1 MGSAVLFPV
10 FCWVYQALSAQGFL
24 TAYEVLNE
32 QMLVGLDGTEYFS
45 SPGHSDHLPTA
56 SQPVL
61 DAAES
66 RESGSVAASGGY
78 DEADLRTV
86 IQAALVKYAGWQ
98 VSTAAAALEGLQLVQ
113 AQQPDLVFLDVSMP
127 DMDGYQC
134 FAQLR
139 AEPSTAKIP
148 VILLTARVL
157 PRDRRQFAQM
167 GIAGVITK
175 PFNPFTLWQQIE
187 KIVS

>member
-1 MGSAVLFPV
+1 MTKRIVV
-10 FCWVYQALSAQGFL
+10 I
-24 TAYEVLNE
+24 
-32 QMLVGLDGTEYFS
+32 D
-45 SPGHSDHLPTA
+45 
-56 SQPVL
+56 
-61 DAAES
+61 
-66 RESGSVAASGGY
+66 

-86 IQAALVKYAGWQ
+86 IQVALLKYAGWQ
-98 VSTAAAALEGLQLVQ
+98 VSTAATALAGLELVKTE
-113 AQQPDLVFLDVSMP
+113 QPDLVLLDISMP

-134 FAQLR
+134 FETLR

-175 PFNPFTLWQQIE
+175 PFNPLTLWQQIE
-187 KIVS
+187 KIAWGEPKSDSPGR

>member
-1 MGSAVLFPV
+1 MTKRIVV
-10 FCWVYQALSAQGFL
+10 I
-24 TAYEVLNE
+24 
-32 QMLVGLDGTEYFS
+32 D
-45 SPGHSDHLPTA
+45 
-56 SQPVL
+56 
-61 DAAES
+61 
-66 RESGSVAASGGY
+66 

-86 IQAALVKYAGWQ
+86 IQVALLKYAGWQ
-98 VSTAAAALEGLQLVQ
+98 VSTAATALAGLELVKTE
-113 AQQPDLVFLDVSMP
+113 QPDLVLLDISMP

-134 FAQLR
+134 FEKLR

-175 PFNPFTLWQQIE
+175 PFNPLTLWQQIE
-187 KIVS
+187 KIAWGEPTSDSPSR

>member
-1 MGSAVLFPV
+1 MTKRIVV
-10 FCWVYQALSAQGFL
+10 I
-24 TAYEVLNE
+24 
-32 QMLVGLDGTEYFS
+32 D
-45 SPGHSDHLPTA
+45 
-56 SQPVL
+56 
-61 DAAES
+61 
-66 RESGSVAASGGY
+66 

-86 IQAALVKYAGWQ
+86 IQVALLKYAGWQ
-98 VSTAAAALEGLQLVQ
+98 VSTAATALAGLELVKTE
-113 AQQPDLVFLDVSMP
+113 QPDLVLLDISMP

-134 FAQLR
+134 FETLR

-175 PFNPFTLWQQIE
+175 PFNPLTLWQQIE
-187 KIVS
+187 KIAWGEPKPNSPGR

>member
-1 MGSAVLFPV
+1 MARNIFPHQGIQTTCLLHPSQFWTLLKAVNPDL
-10 FCWVYQALSAQGFL
+10 LL
-24 TAYEVLNE
+24 L
-32 QMLVGLDGTEYFS
+32 
-45 SPGHSDHLPTA
+45 
-56 SQPVL
+56 
-61 DAAES
+61 AAAMMKQTSEPS
-66 RESGSVAASGGY
+66 FK
-78 DEADLRTV
+78 TV
-86 IQAALVKYAGWQ
+86 IQAALVKYAGCQ

-113 AQQPDLVFLDVSMP
+113 AQQPDLVLMDVSMP